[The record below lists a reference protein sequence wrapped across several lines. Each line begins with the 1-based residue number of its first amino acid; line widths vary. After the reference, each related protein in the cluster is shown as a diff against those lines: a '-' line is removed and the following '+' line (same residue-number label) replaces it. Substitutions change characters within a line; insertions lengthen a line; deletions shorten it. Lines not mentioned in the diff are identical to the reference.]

1 MVFDKMYTDMVT
13 LIKQDGTVVENIKA
27 TVEPKRIIILAQK
40 HGQLPLIKPGDSI
53 QRKMSN
59 GDEETYKVID
69 PNFQEKFDVI
79 PARYEMVVS
88 KLGFPQTKSAGMN
101 IFNVTGPNARFN
113 QNSVD
118 QSVNVVQ
125 LHENVAEKLEE
136 LRQQIHRYIEDEN
149 QRSEALGV
157 VNVIGDQFRSGSPNR
172 TVIEALVEKLPA
184 IGNIASTG
192 SFLLSVLS

>member
-1 MVFDKMYTDMVT
+1 MAFGKMYTDMVT
-13 LIKQDGTVVENIKA
+13 LFKQDGTVVDNIKA
-27 TVEPKRIIILAQK
+27 IVEPKRITILAQK
-40 HGQLPLIKPGDSI
+40 REKLPLINPGDTI

-59 GDEETYKVID
+59 GDQETYKVID
-69 PNFQEKFDVI
+69 PNYQEKFGAI
-79 PARYEMVVS
+79 PARYVMVVS
-88 KLGFPQTKSAGMN
+88 KLGIPETKRAGTN
-101 IFNVTGPNARFN
+101 IFNVTGPNARIN

-136 LRQQIHRYIEDEN
+136 LRQEIHRYIEDEN

-157 VNVIGDQFRSGSPNR
+157 VNAIGDQFRSGSPNR

-184 IGNIASTG
+184 IGNIASIG